1 MKFKIDSEVRKI
13 TSPIVLNI
21 GDKEQNYENGSA
33 LSDYEFDKRYVIESI
48 SAKGDLVY
56 ITVAE
61 GQDIPSTE
69 WTKKEVSFF

>member
-21 GDKEQNYENGSA
+21 GGKEQNYENGSV